1 MPAQARDSKMIR
13 MIGDVGDNNDD
24 DETDDCD
31 DDHDHDH
38 GYGAGRRPQFSETG
52 SLPLTGDSL
61 SSPVKSCHST
71 NKCPNEAC
79 HPKKFKKPLREPP

>member
-1 MPAQARDSKMIR
+1 

-24 DETDDCD
+24 DDTDDCD

-52 SLPLTGDSL
+52 SLPLTCD
-61 SSPVKSCHST
+61 
-71 NKCPNEAC
+71 
-79 HPKKFKKPLREPP
+79 